1 MDSFCCFVFC
11 FKSVDGCECMCTVV
25 PVWRSEDNLVFWLS
39 LPTFF
44 ETVFYST
51 LYILG
56 CVPCESLMILLSLP
70 SNLLWVFRDY
80 RHALLCMAI
89 CGCWR
94 SEFRFL
100 YLHGKQII
108 ARVCVCVCVCVCP
121 CKHHSW

>member
-70 SNLLWVFRDY
+70 SNY
-80 RHALLCMAI
+80 ICMAS
-89 CGCWR
+89 R
-94 SEFRFL
+94 LLR
-100 YLHGKQII
+100 
-108 ARVCVCVCVCVCP
+108 ARACVCVCVCVCVP
-121 CKHHSW
+121 ASITVGKETNHKRQEGTFI